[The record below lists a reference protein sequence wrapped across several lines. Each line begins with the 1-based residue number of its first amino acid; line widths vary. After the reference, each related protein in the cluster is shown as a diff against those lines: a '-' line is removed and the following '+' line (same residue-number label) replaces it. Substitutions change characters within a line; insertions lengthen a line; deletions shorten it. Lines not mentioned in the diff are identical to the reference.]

1 MIFKHKLFKVDLAL
15 ILLTFLGLLYLYSNQ
30 KVSLIYALTILII
43 YISSKII
50 GYILLPY
57 NLFDIF
63 INNLTK
69 SSKVSILSGFEVFKT
84 SLVILL
90 FLGFI
95 FIDPAIW
102 IIESILVVMMR
113 IWGIAFIKNNGISK

>member
-1 MIFKHKLFKVDLAL
+1 MFKHKLFKADLSL
-15 ILLTFLGLLYLYSNQ
+15 VLLTIVGLLYLYNSDTI
-30 KVSLIYALTILII
+30 SLQYSLLIFSI
-43 YISSKII
+43 YITSKIV

-57 NLFDIF
+57 NLFDEF
-63 INNLTK
+63 ITHL
-69 SSKVSILSGFEVFKT
+69 SKTSKLYFLSGFEIFKT
-84 SLVILL
+84 SLVALL

-113 IWGIAFIKNNGISK
+113 VWGIAFIKNKAISK